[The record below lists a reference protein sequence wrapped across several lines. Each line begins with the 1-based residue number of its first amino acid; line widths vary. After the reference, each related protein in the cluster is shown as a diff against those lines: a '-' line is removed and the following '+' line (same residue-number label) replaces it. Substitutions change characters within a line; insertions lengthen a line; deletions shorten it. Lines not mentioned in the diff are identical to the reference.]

1 MLRVLYGFFY
11 VLMLLYFVS
20 YELLKYFIDFVVE
33 RAILKVEV
41 IYSLWQELSS
51 RSIWTPK

>member
-41 IYSLWQELSS
+41 IYSL
-51 RSIWTPK
+51 